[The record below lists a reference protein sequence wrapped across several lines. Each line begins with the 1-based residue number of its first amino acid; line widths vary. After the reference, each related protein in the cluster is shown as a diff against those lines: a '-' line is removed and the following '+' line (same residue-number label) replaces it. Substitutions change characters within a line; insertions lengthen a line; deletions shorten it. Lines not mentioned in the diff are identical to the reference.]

1 MRKYLGY
8 FLQGVL
14 LIVPLAA
21 TGYIIFK
28 VFAFL
33 DHIIPFDSILPF
45 NIPGLGLVVIVG
57 LITTFGYIGSFYFVN
72 PMLSVIERVIER
84 APLVKIIYTSIK
96 DLISAFVG
104 EKKRF
109 NHPVLITV
117 SKESNIQRIGFITQN
132 DLTHLGLGLEKVAVY
147 IPLSYSF
154 AGQLMIVPKEN
165 ITPIDSSGTEMMKFV
180 ISGGV
185 TEI

>member
-1 MRKYLGY
+1 MKKYLNL
-8 FLQGVL
+8 FFQGLL
-14 LIVPLAA
+14 LIVPISL
-21 TGYIIFK
+21 TLYILYR
-28 VFAFL
+28 VFVFL
-33 DHIIPFDSILPF
+33 DSILPF
-45 NIPGLGLVVIVG
+45 HQILPFHIPGLGLIVIVS
-57 LITTFGYIGSFYFVN
+57 LITLFGYIGTLYVANPFLSFV
-72 PMLSVIERVIER
+72 ER
-84 APLVKIIYTSIK
+84 AIK
-96 DLISAFVG
+96 DLVAAFVG

-132 DLTHLGLGLEKVAVY
+132 DLSELGLGKDKVAVY

-154 AGQLMIVPKEN
+154 AGQLLIVPREN

-185 TEI
+185 TEL

>member
-1 MRKYLGY
+1 MKKYLNL
-8 FLQGVL
+8 FFQGLL
-14 LIVPLAA
+14 LIVPISL
-21 TGYIIFK
+21 TLYILYR
-28 VFAFL
+28 VFVFL
-33 DHIIPFDSILPF
+33 DSILPF
-45 NIPGLGLVVIVG
+45 HQILPFHIPGLGLIVIVS
-57 LITTFGYIGSFYFVN
+57 LITLFGYIGTLYVANPFLSFV
-72 PMLSVIERVIER
+72 ERAIER
-84 APLVKIIYTSIK
+84 APLVKLIYTSIK
-96 DLISAFVG
+96 DLVAAFVG

-132 DLTHLGLGLEKVAVY
+132 DLSELGLGKDKVAVY

-154 AGQLMIVPKEN
+154 AGQLLIVPREN

-185 TEI
+185 TEL

>member
-14 LIVPLAA
+14 LIVPIAA
-21 TGYIIFK
+21 TIYILFK
-28 VFAFL
+28 AFVFL
-33 DHIIPFDSILPF
+33 DTILPFESILPF
-45 NIPGLGLVVIVG
+45 NIPGLGLVVILS
-57 LITTFGYIGSFYFVN
+57 LITLFGYIGTLYVANPFLSFT
-72 PMLSVIERVIER
+72 ERAIER

-96 DLISAFVG
+96 DLVAAFVG

-132 DLTHLGLGLEKVAVY
+132 NLTELGLGTEKVAVY
-147 IPLSYSF
+147 IPFSYSF
-154 AGQLMIVPKEN
+154 AGQLLIVPREN
-165 ITPIDSSGTEMMKFV
+165 ITPINSSGTEMMKFV

>member
-8 FLQGVL
+8 FLQGIL
-14 LIVPLAA
+14 LIVPITA
-21 TGYIIFK
+21 TVYILFK
-28 VFAFL
+28 VFVFL
-33 DHIIPFDSILPF
+33 DTILPFDSFLPF
-45 NIPGLGLVVIVG
+45 NVPGLGLIVIVS
-57 LITTFGYIGSFYFVN
+57 LITMFGYIGTLYVANPFLSFT
-72 PMLSVIERVIER
+72 ERAIER

-96 DLISAFVG
+96 DLVSAFVG

-109 NHPVLITV
+109 NHPVLVTV
-117 SKESNIQRIGFITQN
+117 NKESNIQRIGFITQN
-132 DLTHLGLGLEKVAVY
+132 DLTELGLGTDRVAVY

-154 AGQLMIVPKEN
+154 AGQLLIVPKEN